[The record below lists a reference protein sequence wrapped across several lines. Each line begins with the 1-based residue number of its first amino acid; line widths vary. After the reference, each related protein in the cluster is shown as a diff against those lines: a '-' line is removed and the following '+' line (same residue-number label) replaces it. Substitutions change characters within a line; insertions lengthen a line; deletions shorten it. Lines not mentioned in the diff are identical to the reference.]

1 MSYPVVLLADTTGSA
16 GEALLALAASQLGPL
31 ALSIRRMAFVREAW
45 QVKEALK
52 EAQQLGCPVV
62 ALLADEA
69 LARQARQAAALD
81 GVVCLDVLGPLI
93 QALGAAAGAAVAV
106 NLPAA
111 LQAERRVVSTEE
123 AVHFAVRY
131 DDGRKAD
138 ESLAL
143 ADVAVIGVSRTSKT
157 PLCLY
162 LGRRGLKAANLPL
175 APDLPVPDA
184 LYRMPASRIVGL
196 TMRAERLI
204 ELREK
209 RLAGLTQYR
218 AGMSYASRQR
228 VLLEL
233 DYAYRI
239 MEKLRCRQLDIT
251 DLAVEEAAH
260 YIAEWMRTEG

>member
-45 QVKEALK
+45 QVKEAVR
-52 EAQQLGCPVV
+52 EAQQLGCPVFV
-62 ALLADEA
+62 LLTDEA
-69 LARQARQAAALD
+69 LARLARQAAALA
-81 GVVCLDVLGPLI
+81 GVVCYDVLGPLV
-93 QALGAAAGAAVAV
+93 QALGAAAGAAAAS

-131 DDGRKAD
+131 DDGRKPD
-138 ESLAL
+138 EALAL
-143 ADVAVIGVSRTSKT
+143 ADVVVIGVSRTSKT

-162 LGRRGLKAANLPL
+162 LARRGFKAANIPL
-175 APDLPVPDA
+175 APELPVPDA
-184 LYRMPASRIVGL
+184 LYQVPGHRIVGL
-196 TMRAERLI
+196 VMRPERLV

-209 RLAGLTQYR
+209 RLAGLTHFR
-218 AGMSYASRQR
+218 ASMSYASRQR

-239 MEKLRCRQLDIT
+239 MEKLKCRQLDIT
-251 DLAVEEAAH
+251 DMAVEEAAH
-260 YIAEWMRTEG
+260 YIAEWMKTEG